1 MHRDLVG
8 ALGEGELQPLRDWLT
23 RIHVDTG
30 TLHELPQWDSSR
42 FPELLPSSRRLAD
55 RTESAKAEILAQ
67 LPKAAAQ
74 PGGVPLML
82 LLVFLSVEE
91 EWEKSYHYQ
100 PMWDTLQGA
109 QDCLR
114 DHGGVVRGEDAILTR
129 AVLALMRSLT
139 EQIRAE
145 NAMTTGR
152 LDAHEAALG
161 VAAAK
166 AREAAAL
173 ARRAAGIH
181 PDLSAY
187 LVRRAEECE
196 AYNTVVGAAV
206 GAVGEFLATGAPLD
220 QAIAD
225 LEAADEGDA
234 ITGSVYASELRAH
247 RFSLRELN
255 RVRHDPWLRIDQGK
269 IVYLYPFAT
278 RGVRNQEVLDC
289 VGGRAEGWSL
299 GDVTPVSVNG
309 SLNLDDVWDGSDA
322 FGRHYEGAFLTL
334 PDVLMYGA
342 DPGPEAA
349 SASDPDAVPD
359 GAARFQA
366 EIRFSRL
373 GNHYVRFAADV
384 EDVMPADLYAMM
396 LRAAP
401 EHGNVH
407 VVFKGAPRVDGTR
420 RVWPRLADLAVQ
432 LAEDV
437 GRRLADNAATSGAD
451 VVARQGMFQLVVT
464 VEAASTAPGPA
475 SSPSRREVRSVD
487 GLLEAVGAQLL
498 TNPVTYLI
506 GAPAEW
512 IRYETEN
519 QLSSTATGLIGER
532 TVRTSNTTV
541 ILAPG
546 VASFTQGTRASVAE
560 FAASLDGLFAGWS
573 LELADHYRQVRSIQ
587 ELVVEAEGD
596 HSADAQA
603 LGSLERS
610 LDAEKIRLDKFV
622 TGVRST
628 VALIRSPS
636 LVASP
641 VVADSLRLL
650 LECSGFQDRVT
661 ELNAMIEEVT
671 QEQLGV
677 TIEKLARQRE
687 EQEAREE
694 ERRESK
700 QRAKLE
706 VFLAVIAAAGVSGII
721 QVLQAGFFESDGAA
735 TWALVGVAGVVT
747 LALVLGLV
755 LWPRAR
761 RNS

>member
-8 ALGEGELQPLRDWLT
+8 ALNEGELQPLRDWLT
-23 RIHVDTG
+23 GIHVDTG

-55 RTESAKAEILAQ
+55 RTESVKAEILAQ
-67 LPKAAAQ
+67 LPKAAAES
-74 PGGVPLML
+74 GGVPLL
-82 LLVFLSVEE
+82 LLFVFLSVEA
-91 EWEKSYHYQ
+91 EWEISYHYK

-114 DHGGVVRGEDAILTR
+114 DHGAVVSGEDAILTR
-129 AVLALMRSLT
+129 AVLALMGSLT
-139 EQIRAE
+139 EQIKAE
-145 NAMTTGR
+145 NAMTTGQ
-152 LDAHEAALG
+152 LDAHETALG
-161 VAAAK
+161 TAAAK

-173 ARRAAGIH
+173 ARRVAGAH

-187 LVRRAEECE
+187 VVGRAEECE
-196 AYNTVVGAAV
+196 AYNTAVGAAV
-206 GAVGEFLATGAPLD
+206 RAVGEFLTAGASLD

-225 LEAADEGDA
+225 LEAAEEGDA
-234 ITGSVYASELRAH
+234 ITDDVYVSELRAH
-247 RFSLRELN
+247 RFSLMELN

-278 RGVRNQEVLDC
+278 RGVTPQAVLDS
-289 VGGRAEGWSL
+289 VGEGAEGWSL

-309 SLNLDDVWDGSDA
+309 SLKLDDVWDGSDA
-322 FGRHYEGAFLTL
+322 FGRHYEGSLLTL
-334 PDVLMYGA
+334 PDVVMFGAGA
-342 DPGPEAA
+342 DPTA
-349 SASDPDAVPD
+349 DAD

-366 EIRFSRL
+366 EIRFSKL
-373 GNHYVRFAADV
+373 GNHQVRFTTDIKN
-384 EDVMPADLYAMM
+384 VMPAELYAMM

-401 EHGNVH
+401 EHGSVR
-407 VVFKGAPRVDGTR
+407 VTFKDAPSRE
-420 RVWPRLADLAVQ
+420 WPRLADLAVQ
-432 LAEDV
+432 LAEDA
-437 GRRLADNAATSGAD
+437 GRRLAENAATSEAD

-464 VEAASTAPGPA
+464 VDAASTAPGPV
-475 SSPSRREVRSVD
+475 SSLARREVRSAGD
-487 GLLEAVGAQLL
+487 LLEAVGAQLL

-506 GAPAEW
+506 GAPVEW

-546 VASFTQGTRASVAE
+546 VAAFTQGTRASVAE

-573 LELADHYRQVRSIQ
+573 LELADHYRRVDGIQAQVDA
-587 ELVVEAEGD
+587 AERDPGV
-596 HSADAQA
+596 SAQA
-603 LGSLERS
+603 LGTLARM
-610 LDAEKIRLDKFV
+610 LDDEKLRLNDFA

-636 LVASP
+636 LMASP

-650 LECSGFQDRVT
+650 LERCGFQERVA

-671 QEQLGV
+671 REQLGV

-687 EQEAREE
+687 EQEAQEE
-694 ERRESK
+694 ERRESR

-706 VFLAVIAAAGVSGII
+706 VFLAVIAAAGVSGVV
-721 QVLQAGFFESDGAA
+721 QVLQAGFFQGDGAVK
-735 TWALVGVAGVVT
+735 WAVLSVVGIVS
-747 LALVLGLV
+747 LAFLLGLV
-755 LWPRAR
+755 LWPRPC
-761 RNS
+761 RNT

>member
-8 ALGEGELQPLRDWLT
+8 ALGRGESQPLRDWLT
-23 RIHVDTG
+23 GIHVDTG

-55 RTESAKAEILAQ
+55 RTESVKAEILAQ

-74 PGGVPLML
+74 SGGVPLL
-82 LLVFLSVEE
+82 VLFVFLSVEA
-91 EWEKSYHYQ
+91 EWEISYHYK

-114 DHGGVVRGEDAILTR
+114 DHGAVVSGEDAILTR
-129 AVLALMRSLT
+129 AVLALMGSLT
-139 EQIRAE
+139 EQIKAE
-145 NAMTTGR
+145 NAMTTGQ
-152 LDAHEAALG
+152 LDAHETALG
-161 VAAAK
+161 AAAAK
-166 AREAAAL
+166 AREAGAL
-173 ARRAAGIH
+173 ARRAAGAH

-187 LVRRAEECE
+187 LVGRAEECD
-196 AYNTVVGAAV
+196 AYNTAVGAAV
-206 GAVGEFLATGAPLD
+206 RAVGEFLATGAPLD
-220 QAIAD
+220 QAVAD
-225 LEAADEGDA
+225 LEAAEEGGA
-234 ITGSVYASELRAH
+234 INGEVHVSELRAH
-247 RFSLRELN
+247 RFSLMALN

-278 RGVRNQEVLDC
+278 RGVPLQAVLDG
-289 VGGRAEGWSL
+289 VGEGAEEWFL
-299 GDVTPVSVNG
+299 GGVTPVSVNG
-309 SLNLDDVWDGSDA
+309 SLKLDDVWDGSDA
-322 FGRHYEGAFLTL
+322 FGRHYEGSLLEL
-334 PDVLMYGA
+334 PDVVMFGGDADARADARAETGVDADA
-342 DPGPEAA
+342 DP
-349 SASDPDAVPD
+349 D
-359 GAARFQA
+359 GTARFHA
-366 EIRFSRL
+366 EIRFSKL
-373 GNHYVRFAADV
+373 GNHHVRFTTDI
-384 EDVMPADLYAMM
+384 ENVMPADLYAMM

-401 EHGNVH
+401 EHGNVR
-407 VVFKGAPRVDGTR
+407 VAFQGAPNRE
-420 RVWPRLADLAVQ
+420 WPRLADLAVQ
-432 LAEDV
+432 LAEDA
-437 GRRLADNAATSGAD
+437 GRRLAENAATSEAD

-464 VEAASTAPGPA
+464 VAAASTAPGPA
-475 SSPSRREVRSVD
+475 RSLARREVRSAGD
-487 GLLEAVGAQLL
+487 LLEAVGAQLL

-519 QLSSTATGLIGER
+519 ELSSTTTGLVGER

-546 VASFTQGTRASVAE
+546 VAAFTQGTRASVAE

-573 LELADHYRQVRSIQ
+573 LELADHYRKVEDIQ
-587 ELVVEAEGD
+587 ERVAEAEND
-596 HSADAQA
+596 HSAGARA
-603 LGSLERS
+603 LGSLERG
-610 LDAEKIRLDKFV
+610 LDAEKIRLDTFA
-622 TGVRST
+622 TRVRST

-636 LVASP
+636 LLASP

-650 LECSGFQDRVT
+650 LERRGFEERVT

-721 QVLQAGFFESDGAA
+721 QVLQAGFFQSDGAA

-747 LALVLGLV
+747 LALVLGIA
-755 LWPRAR
+755 LWPRPR
-761 RNS
+761 RNP

>member
-8 ALGEGELQPLRDWLT
+8 ALDEGELQPLCDWLT
-23 RIHVDTG
+23 GIHVDTG

-55 RTESAKAEILAQ
+55 RTESVKAEILAQ
-67 LPKAAAQ
+67 LPKAAAES
-74 PGGVPLML
+74 GGVPLL
-82 LLVFLSVEE
+82 LLFVFLSVEA
-91 EWEKSYHYQ
+91 EWEISYHYK

-114 DHGGVVRGEDAILTR
+114 DHGAVVSGEDAILTR
-129 AVLALMRSLT
+129 AVLALMGSLT
-139 EQIRAE
+139 EQIKAE
-145 NAMTTGR
+145 NAMTTGQ

-161 VAAAK
+161 TAAAK

-173 ARRAAGIH
+173 ARRVAGAH

-187 LVRRAEECE
+187 VVGRAEECE
-196 AYNTVVGAAV
+196 AYNTAVGAAV
-206 GAVGEFLATGAPLD
+206 RAVGEFLTTGASLD

-225 LEAADEGDA
+225 LEAAEEGDS
-234 ITGSVYASELRAH
+234 ITDDVYVSELRAH
-247 RFSLRELN
+247 RFSLMELN

-278 RGVRNQEVLDC
+278 RGVLPQAVLDS
-289 VGGRAEGWSL
+289 VGERAEGWSL

-309 SLNLDDVWDGSDA
+309 SLKLDDVWDGSDA
-322 FGRHYEGAFLTL
+322 FGRHYEGALLTL
-334 PDVLMYGA
+334 PDVVMFGAGA
-342 DPGPEAA
+342 DPTA
-349 SASDPDAVPD
+349 DAD

-366 EIRFSRL
+366 EIRFSKL
-373 GNHYVRFAADV
+373 GNHHVRFTTDIKN
-384 EDVMPADLYAMM
+384 VMPADLYAMM

-401 EHGNVH
+401 EHGSVR
-407 VVFKGAPRVDGTR
+407 VAFKDAPSRE
-420 RVWPRLADLAVQ
+420 WPRLADLAVQ
-432 LAEDV
+432 LAEDA
-437 GRRLADNAATSGAD
+437 GRRLAENAVTSEAD

-464 VEAASTAPGPA
+464 VDAASTAPGPA
-475 SSPSRREVRSVD
+475 SSLARREVRSAGD
-487 GLLEAVGAQLL
+487 LLEAVGAQLL

-506 GAPAEW
+506 GAPVEW

-546 VASFTQGTRASVAE
+546 VAAFTQGTRASVAE

-573 LELADHYRQVRSIQ
+573 LELADHYRRVDGIQAQVDA
-587 ELVVEAEGD
+587 AERDPGV
-596 HSADAQA
+596 SAQA
-603 LGSLERS
+603 LGTLARM
-610 LDAEKIRLDKFV
+610 LDDEKLRLNDFA

-636 LVASP
+636 LMASP

-650 LECSGFQDRVT
+650 LERCGFQERVA

-687 EQEAREE
+687 EQEAQEE
-694 ERRESK
+694 ERRESR

-706 VFLAVIAAAGVSGII
+706 VFLAVIAAAGVSGVV
-721 QVLQAGFFESDGAA
+721 QVLQAGFFQGDGAVK
-735 TWALVGVAGVVT
+735 WAVLSVVGIVS
-747 LALVLGLV
+747 LAFLLGLV
-755 LWPRAR
+755 LWPRPR
-761 RNS
+761 RNP